1 MDPILSTHAI
11 LHRRPNAGFCYVPDS
26 ETSTERVNRTWEEIL
41 DSRAA
46 QDNSPLTSAPTA
58 TAGGAKLTW
67 VVISWA

>member
-11 LHRRPNAGFCYVPDS
+11 LHRQPNAGFCYVPDS
-26 ETSTERVNRTWEEIL
+26 ETSTERVNHAWEEIL
-41 DSRAA
+41 DPRAA
-46 QDNSPLTSAPTA
+46 QDISSLTPAPTA